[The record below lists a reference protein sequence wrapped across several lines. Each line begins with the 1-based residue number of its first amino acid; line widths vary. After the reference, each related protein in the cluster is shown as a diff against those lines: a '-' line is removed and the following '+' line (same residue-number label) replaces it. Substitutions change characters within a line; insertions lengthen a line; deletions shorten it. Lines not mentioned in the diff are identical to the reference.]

1 MKTFLKASALAS
13 AAIFA
18 STVASPVFAQ
28 AKTPAAIIVTVDN
41 EKILSECNACKA
53 AQMQLQSQA
62 QQIQTLSQTLG
73 QPLQTEAEAIQKAA
87 GGKAPDAALQARIQA
102 LQTKE
107 ASANQQLQTRQQQF
121 QRNRG
126 YVVQQIQPTLGPFV
140 QQVMQS
146 KGANLAIDVGS
157 TIAAAASLDV
167 TTEVLAQLNAQLP
180 SVSTTAPAAAAAPA
194 TGGR

>member
-13 AAIFA
+13 AVIAA
-18 STVASPVFAQ
+18 GTVASPVFAQ
-28 AKTPAAIIVTVDN
+28 AKAPAAVIVTVDN

-53 AQMQLQSQA
+53 AQTQLQSQA

-126 YVVQQIQPTLGPFV
+126 YVVQQIQAKLGPIV

-180 SVSTTAPAAAAAPA
+180 SVSTTAPAAAAPA